1 MILAFGQRK
10 KAKEGVAETEEEK
23 IGFPPGIKPRN
34 FESSG
39 AGVVWMNMEYRVHQI
54 TKMATA

>member
-23 IGFPPGIKPRN
+23 IGFPPGIKPR
-34 FESSG
+34 
-39 AGVVWMNMEYRVHQI
+39 
-54 TKMATA
+54 TARYP